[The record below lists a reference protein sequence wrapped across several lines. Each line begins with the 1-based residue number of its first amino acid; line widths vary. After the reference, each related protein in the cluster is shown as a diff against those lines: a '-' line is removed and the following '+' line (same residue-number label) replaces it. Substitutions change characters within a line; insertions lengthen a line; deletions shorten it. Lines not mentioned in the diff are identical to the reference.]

1 MTDATA
7 GLLFSTAT
15 MRFLPV
21 ALVNVV
27 ACVYLFRVAARRAPR
42 DPLRAPA
49 RWLALYFL
57 SLASLALCQV
67 GMSSAADP
75 WLSFYCNHIGQSVS
89 VAFSIPPLVL
99 FSASYLSGD
108 DPPLT
113 QRVGRVAGWVA
124 VGAAVVVAAAFVID
138 AVATDSIRYDFEAVH
153 GRKLAVDEPQWQA
166 LITGFVFV
174 GDCVALGA
182 LLLRARRST
191 GLVRRRT
198 LQFSGVVVAA
208 VVAVV
213 LYRLESVAAVPPGT
227 YPSFL
232 VAVTLGAILLFM
244 GSTDDI
250 TSFRERTTSLVLV
263 VVVGVSSALAQA
275 MVVQA
280 ERAHTDGLRA
290 VARVAAV
297 DAVIDDARIIAIADV
312 VVVDGVACVGSGVVD
327 GVCTLRLAGAPRGV
341 TFSALAV
348 RRAVHAVAWPLALLL
363 LGTVTVTVLVVPRL
377 AQWSVLGPLT
387 TLTEAEAAGRARG
400 TLLAQLSHDLRTPL
414 HALLFHVRELSV
426 DEQGHQAGAARAGER
441 LRALIDRLLTAGRD
455 AQGALTAVP
464 ANVDVRAFVDD
475 VVAGHAARAQASGRA
490 VALHLAAAVPRE
502 LRFDRVLVL
511 QVLDNLI
518 ENALK
523 YSDAGDV
530 DVDVDADAAT
540 VFVRVVDRGRGVPLH
555 LQPRIFE
562 PFFQHNAVE
571 GFGLGL
577 SSAQQAAA
585 ALGGSVTLDSVP
597 GRGTTATLRWP
608 RVDVVTASAAVDVN
622 AVDVNAIDVD
632 VRAAIAAL
640 ARAGDVAALADAL
653 RRHRAGASPE
663 AAAVFDAAAALLA
676 RYELR
681 ALRRLFDRG
690 DP

>member
-1 MTDATA
+1 MTDA

-42 DPLRAPA
+42 DPMRAPA
-49 RWLALYFL
+49 LWLALYFL

-75 WLSFYCNHIGQSVS
+75 WISFYFNHIGQSVS

-99 FSASYLSGD
+99 FSASYLSAD
-108 DPPLT
+108 DPAST

-124 VGAAVVVAAAFVID
+124 VVAAVVVAAAFVVD
-138 AVATDSIRYDFEAVH
+138 AVATDGIRYDFDAVH
-153 GRKLAVDEPQWQA
+153 GRKLVADEPQWQA
-166 LITGFVFV
+166 LITAFVFV
-174 GDCVALGA
+174 GDCVALAA
-182 LLLRARRST
+182 LLLRARRCR

-290 VARVAAV
+290 VARVADV
-297 DAVIDDARIIAIADV
+297 GAVIDDARV
-312 VVVDGVACVGSGVVD
+312 VAVVDASADGVACVGSGVVD
-327 GVCTLRLAGAPRGV
+327 GVCTLRLRGVPRGV

-348 RRAVHAVAWPLALLL
+348 RRAVHDVAWPLALLL
-363 LGTVTVTVLVVPRL
+363 LGTVTATVLVVPRL

-387 TLTEAEAAGRARG
+387 TLTQAEAAGRARG

-414 HALLFHVRELSV
+414 HALLFHVRELAV
-426 DEQGHQAGAARAGER
+426 DDQGHQAGAARAGER

-455 AQGALTAVP
+455 AQGALSAVP
-464 ANVDVRAFVDD
+464 GNVDVRAFVDD

-490 VALHLAAAVPRE
+490 VAVHLAPAVPRE

-530 DVDVDADAAT
+530 VVDVDADAAT

-555 LQPRIFE
+555 LQPRVFE

-608 RVDVVTASAAVDVN
+608 RVDVVTASSPVEVN

-632 VRAAIAAL
+632 VRAEVAAL

-653 RRHRAGASPE
+653 RRHRAAASPE